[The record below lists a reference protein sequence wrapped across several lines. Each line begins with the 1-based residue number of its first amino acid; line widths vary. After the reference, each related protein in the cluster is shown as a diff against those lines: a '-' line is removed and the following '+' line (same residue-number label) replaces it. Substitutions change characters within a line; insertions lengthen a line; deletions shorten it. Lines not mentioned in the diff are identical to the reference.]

1 MVKEFILMN
10 YMDVQIV
17 NVLLVNMES
26 VGMQMGPIPVIIDL
40 RKENKMKKHLYLMMG
55 VPGSGKS
62 TYAKNILK
70 YGDIYISRDEI
81 RYSLLTDK
89 DDYFAKENEVI
100 RTFIESIDK
109 SLELEEY
116 RGDVY
121 ADATHLSPKGRAQVL
136 NQLKNK
142 DKVSVIYLD
151 IPLNIILE
159 RNAQRQGRA
168 LVPENIVRRMYN
180 SIILPTR
187 AEGIEKLI
195 IIDENQEVKEVRNL

>member
-1 MVKEFILMN
+1 
-10 YMDVQIV
+10 
-17 NVLLVNMES
+17 
-26 VGMQMGPIPVIIDL
+26 
-40 RKENKMKKHLYLMMG
+40 MKRQLYLMMG

-62 TYAKNILK
+62 TYAKKILK

-81 RYSLLTDK
+81 RYSLLTDE

-100 RTFIESIDK
+100 KTFIDNIDK
-109 SLELEEY
+109 SLVMEEY
-116 RGDVY
+116 CGDVY
-121 ADATHLSPKGRAQVL
+121 ADATHLSPKSRAQVL

-159 RNAQRQGRA
+159 RNAQRDGRA
-168 LVPENIVRRMYN
+168 LVPENVVRRMYN
-180 SIILPTR
+180 SIILPIR

-195 IIDENQEVKEVRNL
+195 IIDENQEVKEVREL